1 VVVSGSNYGTVRV
14 WDVATGAAVGD
25 PFTGHTGPVHSV
37 AFGQV
42 EVAAT
47 SECRWLRNQY
57 Y

>member
-57 Y
+57 